1 MRYSWRHLLLA
12 GGWAALLS
20 CSDDGPSGPG
30 ETGIDFAIQ
39 APDAVESKA
48 IVDIVVTITR
58 ATRVEFPL
66 RVELEKANLG
76 EGFFGEGS
84 FSLSEGERVASFI
97 AVPGRDPRFRV
108 TVTESGDLPISVSK
122 TIFVDVLDFP

>member
-1 MRYSWRHLLLA
+1 MRYFWKHLLLA

-30 ETGIDFAIQ
+30 GTGLDFAIQ
-39 APDAVESKA
+39 APEAVESKA
-48 IVDIVVTITR
+48 RVDIVVTITR
-58 ATRVEFPL
+58 ATRIEFPL

-76 EGFFGEGS
+76 EPFLSQGA
-84 FSLSEGERVASFI
+84 FSLNEGQRMASFVAI
-97 AVPGRDPRFRV
+97 PGRDPRFRV
-108 TVTESGDLPISVSK
+108 TVTESGELPISVSK

>member
-1 MRYSWRHLLLA
+1 MRSFWKHLLLV
-12 GGWAALLS
+12 GGWVALVS
-20 CSDDGPSGPG
+20 CGDDGPSGPG

-39 APDAVESKA
+39 APQAVDSKA
-48 IVDIVVTITR
+48 MVDIVVTITR
-58 ATRVEFPL
+58 ANRVEFPL

-76 EGFFGEGS
+76 EAFFGQGA
-84 FSLSEGERVASFI
+84 FSLSEGQRVASFV

-108 TVTESGDLPISVSK
+108 TVTESGEVPISVSK

>member
-1 MRYSWRHLLLA
+1 MRYLTHLLLA

-30 ETGIDFAIQ
+30 ETGLDFAIQ
-39 APDAVESKA
+39 APQEVDSKA
-48 IVDIVVTITR
+48 TVDIVVTITR
-58 ATRVEFPL
+58 ANRVEFPL
-66 RVELEKANLG
+66 HVELEKANLG
-76 EGFFGEGS
+76 EAFFGQGA
-84 FSLSEGERVASFI
+84 FSLNEGELVASFV

-108 TVTESGDLPISVSK
+108 TVTESGELPVSVSK